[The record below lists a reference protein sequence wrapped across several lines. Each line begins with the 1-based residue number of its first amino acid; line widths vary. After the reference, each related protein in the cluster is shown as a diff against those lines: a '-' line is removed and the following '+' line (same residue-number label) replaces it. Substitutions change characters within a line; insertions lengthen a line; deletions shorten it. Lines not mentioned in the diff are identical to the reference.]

1 MVVIV
6 VLGVVVVDVVVVAVL
21 GVVVVDVVVVRVVRW
36 CIVEVTA
43 LRVSP
48 VIAVLLLLLPLPSWW
63 TSLDTC
69 DTVYSVLTIY
79 RLLSQFT

>member
-1 MVVIV
+1 M
-6 VLGVVVVDVVVVAVL
+6 VVVVDVVV
-21 GVVVVDVVVVRVVRW
+21 VVVVDVVVVRVVSR

-43 LRVSP
+43 LRIAG
-48 VIAVLLLLLPLPSWW
+48 IAVLLLLLLLPSWW